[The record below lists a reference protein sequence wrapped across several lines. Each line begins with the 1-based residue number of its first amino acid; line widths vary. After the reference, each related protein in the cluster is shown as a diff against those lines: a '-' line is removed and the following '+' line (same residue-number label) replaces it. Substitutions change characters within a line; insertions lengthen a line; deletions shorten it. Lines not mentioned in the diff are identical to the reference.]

1 MNKKI
6 TNSLVWFRRDLRLY
20 DHNALSKALLNSK
33 AVYCC
38 FIFDTTILNGLKNK
52 KDRRIDFIWNSLK
65 QIKATLKKFGSDL
78 IVEIG
83 DPVFLIPFL
92 IEENKCD
99 ALFINKDYEEYPK
112 KRDKKIYKFTRS
124 KSKKGY
130 R

>member
-52 KDRRIDFIWNSLK
+52 KDRRIDFIWNALK
-65 QIKATLKKFGSDL
+65 QIKATLKKFGSVL
-78 IVEIG
+78 G
-83 DPVFLIPFL
+83 DYCQTGCNSVLSPGSLLLPHS
-92 IEENKCD
+92 
-99 ALFINKDYEEYPK
+99 
-112 KRDKKIYKFTRS
+112 KILPCEHFRGTKTN
-124 KSKKGY
+124 
-130 R
+130 